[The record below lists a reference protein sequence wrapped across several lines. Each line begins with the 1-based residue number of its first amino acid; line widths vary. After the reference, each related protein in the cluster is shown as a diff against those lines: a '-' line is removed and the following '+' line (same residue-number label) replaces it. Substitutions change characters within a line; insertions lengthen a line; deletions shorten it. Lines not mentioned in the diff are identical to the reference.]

1 MAFFARPQSS
11 SAVKIVNP
19 NTQDELRPQS
29 RKDSVQRQ
37 CRNIMIYGSCKYQDK
52 GCTYY
57 HPPSPDM
64 PKTIPRSESGSLTA
78 QAVNAPVFVPKAAT
92 TPVPVPQTTSP
103 PPLSA
108 SRPLPRSPTLQTDYQ
123 DFQPQDT
130 YDNYPYSGDLSI
142 DSLANQMADL
152 DSQFYDVGG
161 VDVSYYSGPPDLYIR
176 EPCTCLNYHL
186 YTNTIPPAFISTH
199 SDGHFV
205 PSSFDIRQVLQ
216 TRSETI
222 RGAPA
227 PGLNLPE
234 DLQGYHTLVPLE
246 SSAANERR
254 KFGSWY
260 STVYRAINSTD
271 GAPYTLRRVENY
283 RLMHQS
289 AFTAIEAWSRIR
301 HPNIV
306 LVREAFTTRA
316 FGDSSLVVAYAY
328 YAGAKTLYDAHFK
341 PQPPT
346 VQPSFRSHI
355 QLQPTAIPER
365 TIWSYIV
372 QIASA
377 IKKVHEAGLAVRM
390 IDVSKILGHGQESVI
405 IDLQSLM
412 NHFIRI
418 SSCGI
423 VDVLTYDAQQ
433 DIHLLQLEDLSM
445 FGRLIIALCCTN
457 ASAASGSN
465 FQKSLEIMAQGYSPE
480 IKNVALFLISKNN
493 PHRNIVTF
501 FEIIHSKVV
510 AEMDDAL
517 EATDRLE
524 NELMGE
530 LENARL
536 VRLLCKFG
544 FINERPEFARDPRW
558 SETGDRYIIKL
569 FRDYVFHQLDENGN
583 PVTNLSHVLT
593 CLNKLDAGSE
603 EKLMLIAPDEQ
614 SCLVVSYKEIKS
626 CVEAAFSDLARAGS
640 SVYRV

>member
-57 HPPSPDM
+57 HPPSPDT

-78 QAVNAPVFVPKAAT
+78 QAVNAPVFVPKAAAA
-92 TPVPVPQTTSP
+92 PAPVPQTTSP

-108 SRPLPRSPTLQTDYQ
+108 SRQSSVASPSPPSPTPQTDYQ
-123 DFQPQDT
+123 DFQPQDV
-130 YDNYPYSGDLSI
+130 YESYPYSGDLSI
-142 DSLANQMADL
+142 DSLANQMAD
-152 DSQFYDVGG
+152 FYDVGG
-161 VDVSYYSGPPDLYIR
+161 VDASYYSGPPDLYIR
-176 EPCTCLNYHL
+176 EPLNYHL
-186 YTNTIPPAFISTH
+186 YTNTIPPAFISSQ
-199 SDGHFV
+199 SDNHFV
-205 PSSFDIRQVLQ
+205 PPSSDLRQVLQ

-328 YAGAKTLYDAHFK
+328 HAGAKTLYDAHFK

-355 QLQPTAIPER
+355 QLQPAAISER

-390 IDVSKILGHGQESVI
+390 IDVSKILVTGK
-405 IDLQSLM
+405 
-412 NHFIRI
+412 NRIRI

-457 ASAASGSN
+457 ASAASGGN

-517 EATDRLE
+517 EQVSSKTATDRLE

-536 VRLLCKFG
+536 VRLLCK
-544 FINERPEFARDPRW
+544 FARDPRW

-626 CVEAAFSDLARAGS
+626 CVEAAFGDLARAGS